1 MAARRWRLEELRAL
15 PYESAADGLL
25 PIGPAHLTA
34 DQLRRRFADH
44 GRAWAPERVADRGFD
59 PPAALVPAAV
69 LIPIVVHA
77 ESGAVLLTHRTEHL
91 RKHSGQIAFPGGR
104 MEPDDSDAVA
114 TALRETE
121 EEIGLAA
128 RAIDVIGRLPEYRT
142 GTGFLVTPVVAL
154 VEPPYALVPDA
165 NEVAAVFEVPLRFL
179 MDPRNHQRR
188 RVIEGEGTRDFFAM
202 PYHDPSGREHF
213 IWGATA
219 AMLRNLYRFLGAV
232 SADPGDA
239 PSGRCTP

>member
-1 MAARRWRLEELRAL
+1 MAGRRWRLEELRAL
-15 PYESAADGLL
+15 PSESAEDGLS
-25 PIGPAHLTA
+25 PIGPADLTA
-34 DQLRRRFADH
+34 DQLRRSFADSR
-44 GRAWAPERVADRGFD
+44 RAWVPERIADRGFD

-69 LIPIVVHA
+69 LIPIVAHA
-77 ESGAVLLTHRTEHL
+77 DCGAVLLTHRTEHL

-104 MEPDDSDAVA
+104 MEPHDADAVA

-142 GTGFLVTPVVAL
+142 GTGFRVTPVVAL

-165 NEVAAVFEVPLRFL
+165 NEVASVFEVPLRFL

-188 RVIEGEGTRDFFAM
+188 RLIEGDAARSFFAM

-232 SADPGDA
+232 SAHPTDA
-239 PSGRCTP
+239 PARHGAE